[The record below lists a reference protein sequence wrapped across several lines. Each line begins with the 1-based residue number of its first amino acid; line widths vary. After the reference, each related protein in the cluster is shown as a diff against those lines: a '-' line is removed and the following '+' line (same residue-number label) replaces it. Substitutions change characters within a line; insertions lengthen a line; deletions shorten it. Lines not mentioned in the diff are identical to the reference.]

1 MPLLASLEP
10 YERAAVADAFEE
22 QSYAAGEVVLAEGGR
37 GENFFLLVRLMR
49 SHRSTTGHSPYADW
63 APPAVTDTCR

>member
-37 GENFFLLVRLMR
+37 SENFYLLVRLTR
-49 SHRSTTGHSPYADW
+49 SNRSATGHSPCAERP
-63 APPAVTDTCR
+63 PPAVTDTCR